1 MPPQLTSPPGEGEKQ
16 GRASEALGGRRAG
29 FRPRSR
35 RPDDWLSEAASLNA
49 PSPAPPARPSR
60 YKSAADRR
68 LLSWPERGTESR
80 RGRRA
85 LPAGRQGSTFPSIPG
100 GGAGRPPLGS
110 PPPRADRAMM
120 EPPEPQREAAAA
132 AGRGLEVAKSRG
144 GGAGSGAAAA
154 VRGALELAEARR
166 RLLEAEGQRRLVSE
180 LERRVH
186 QLHRVFLEAELR
198 LAHRA
203 ESLGRLGGGVAQAEL
218 HLAAAAAAGSPL
230 HGPRLRKA
238 ALPRGRPKK
247 LLRPPARL
255 LASALGL
262 GGCVPWAGGQKQR
275 PRGGRAPEP
284 PPPPESPFR
293 RPSLRGAPPANAPPR
308 SWEGSGCR
316 VTGSGEEE

>member
-1 MPPQLTSPPGEGEKQ
+1 MTGSPRPPLSTLPLLPPPARPGIRALRTSGSSPGRNE
-16 GRASEALGGRRAG
+16 GRRAG
-29 FRPRSR
+29 GG
-35 RPDDWLSEAASLNA
+35 A
-49 PSPAPPARPSR
+49 PGSP
-60 YKSAADRR
+60 
-68 LLSWPERGTESR
+68 
-80 RGRRA
+80 
-85 LPAGRQGSTFPSIPG
+85 GRQ
-100 GGAGRPPLGS
+100 AGVDLPFHPRRRIRETPPLGA
-110 PPPRADRAMM
+110 PPRADRAMM
-120 EPPEPQREAAAA
+120 EPPEPQREAASA

-218 HLAAAAAAGSPL
+218 HLAAAAGSPL

-247 LLRPPARL
+247 LLRPPGRL

-284 PPPPESPFR
+284 PPESPFR
-293 RPSLRGAPPANAPPR
+293 RPSLRGVPLANGPR
-308 SWEGSGCR
+308 P
-316 VTGSGEEE
+316 

>member
-1 MPPQLTSPPGEGEKQ
+1 MTGSPRPP
-16 GRASEALGGRRAG
+16 
-29 FRPRSR
+29 
-35 RPDDWLSEAASLNA
+35 LSTL
-49 PSPAPPARPSR
+49 PLLPPPARPSR
-60 YKSAADRR
+60 YKSAAARR

-100 GGAGRPPLGS
+100 QRLPARRRSRETP
-110 PPPRADRAMM
+110 ADRAMM
-120 EPPEPQREAAAA
+120 EPPEPQREAAASA

-154 VRGALELAEARR
+154 VRGALELAQARR

-218 HLAAAAAAGSPL
+218 HLAAAAAGSPL

-293 RPSLRGAPPANAPPR
+293 RPSLRGAPPANAPTRP
-308 SWEGSGCR
+308 
-316 VTGSGEEE
+316 